1 MNVGKSEVLSC
12 STSYGHEGF
21 VVRLNLE
28 ELEDVKELGH
38 VGSTVLVGGKM
49 EVKVSWGV
57 VVMECSG
64 CQWRSGICS

>member
-1 MNVGKSEVLSC
+1 M
-12 STSYGHEGF
+12 
-21 VVRLNLE
+21 RLNLE